1 MIPSNFG
8 FEPDG
13 DHMVLS
19 NIPTEW
25 RMVDTLS
32 VLAQMFQES
41 PKDMLLVL
49 GKYVFIFKFKQEP
62 YRD

>member
-25 RMVDTLS
+25 RMVDTLT
-32 VLAQMFQES
+32 VLAQMFQMS

-49 GKYVFIFKFKQEP
+49 GKYVFIFKFQHEP
-62 YRD
+62 LSD